1 MRAPKQSV
9 WHPYEDTKMS
19 EVPSFGAPGR
29 RIFVVVASYMFLVT
43 LYQPKLGLADPQK
56 SI

>member
-19 EVPSFGAPGR
+19 KVPSFGGPGR
-29 RIFVVVASYMFLVT
+29 RSLVVVASYMFLGT

>member
-1 MRAPKQSV
+1 MIMRLVSSFGKSGSLIIV
-9 WHPYEDTKMS
+9 V
-19 EVPSFGAPGR
+19 VPSLL
-29 RIFVVVASYMFLVT
+29 FVVT